1 MTDICE
7 IVVYTDNSVL
17 TFDVKVTCS
26 DFVSKVSAA
35 FEEGVVVLDTAEDT
49 QVVISALN
57 VVAIEI
63 KEKHPPA

>member
-17 TFDVKVTCS
+17 TFDVKATCN
-26 DFVSKVSAA
+26 DFVSRVSAA
-35 FEEGVVVLDTAEDT
+35 FEEGVVVLDTIEET

-63 KEKHPPA
+63 KEKYPPA

>member
-1 MTDICE
+1 MTNVCE

-17 TFDVKVTCS
+17 TFDVKATCN
-26 DFVSKVSAA
+26 DFVSRVCNA

-63 KEKHPPA
+63 KEKHPPT

>member
-1 MTDICE
+1 MANVCE
-7 IVVYTDNSVL
+7 IVVYTNNSVL

-26 DFVSKVSAA
+26 DFVSRVSAA
-35 FEEGVVVLDTAEDT
+35 FEEGVVVLDTTEET

-63 KEKHPPA
+63 KEKYPPT